1 VAVGHS
7 NVAISLNTGDAISA
21 SDTVAIGT
29 KSRALASSAIAIG
42 TKAVAKFSQRW
53 QSAPTRRRARP
64 TLYRSVR
71 PVISGALWNVA
82 TATFR
87 NFPTINAAREMD

>member
-21 SDTVAIGT
+21 SDTVAVGT

-42 TKAVAKFSQRW
+42 T
-53 QSAPTRRRARP
+53 
-64 TLYRSVR
+64 
-71 PVISGALWNVA
+71 
-82 TATFR
+82 
-87 NFPTINAAREMD
+87 